1 MTKIISK
8 NEWGGIGLLDVLF
21 VQKQIFS
28 ELARWMGID

>member
-8 NEWGGIGLLDVLF
+8 NEWDEIGLLDILF

-28 ELARWMGID
+28 VLAGWIGID